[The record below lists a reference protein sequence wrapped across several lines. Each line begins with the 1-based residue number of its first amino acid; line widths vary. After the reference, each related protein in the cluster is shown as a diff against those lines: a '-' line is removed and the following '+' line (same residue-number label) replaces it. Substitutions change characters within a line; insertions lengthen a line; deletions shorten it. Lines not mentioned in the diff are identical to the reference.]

1 MPFWHTTVA
10 LWNEAAATIA
20 GPQTRLMPPP
30 RVRADSMN
38 GSSAGPEG
46 KGAGHKI
53 ATFTKT
59 EFAPEAYLRSL
70 LDIRPRRRALQRPG
84 MTCSVLAKNMQSSNA
99 SSSWRSP
106 GPVWW

>member
-1 MPFWHTTVA
+1 MPFCHTTVA
-10 LWNEAAATIA
+10 LWNEAAATI
-20 GPQTRLMPPP
+20 
-30 RVRADSMN
+30 
-38 GSSAGPEG
+38 AGPEG

-70 LDIRPRRRALQRPG
+70 LDILDIRPRRRALQRPG

-99 SSSWRSP
+99 SMSWRSP